1 MVELILIAFAIP
13 AGCALLFWAWGRAE
27 QPFVIGAGEAWFVA
41 LKRGDGTPAFGG
53 LHVCWSSRADFA
65 FIGAEDAYWNH
76 FFIVRG
82 DQALVRQRVDE
93 TGAEDAFIARLRL
106 AAPPALALG
115 VLKVLVASGLL
126 SRPDGSIAADV
137 SSLGHDP
144 KFMPSATSIARLLAQ
159 PESYAPAMVNFLV
172 YKRPDGARAYM
183 RYGRVALR
191 TVYRTG
197 GRLLFFGRV
206 REIVLP
212 AKAGPCVGA
221 WDELAAMQYDRPEGI
236 LSMEHATD
244 YRAALG
250 HRDEGLD
257 RTIVIA
263 STPGERA

>member
-1 MVELILIAFAIP
+1 MVELILIALAIL
-13 AGCALLFWAWGRAE
+13 AGGALLLWAWGRQE
-27 QPFVIGAGEAWFVA
+27 QPFVIGAGDAWFVA
-41 LKRGDGTPAFGG
+41 LKRVQSTPAFDG
-53 LHVCWSSRADFA
+53 LHVRWSSRADFA
-65 FIGAEDAYWNH
+65 FVGAEDAYWTD
-76 FFIVRG
+76 FAIVSG
-82 DQALVRQRVDE
+82 EQDEVRRRVDAA
-93 TGAEDAFIARLRL
+93 GAEDAFIAGIRL

-115 VLKVLVASGLL
+115 VLKALVASGAL

-137 SSLGHDP
+137 SGLGHDP
-144 KFMPSATSIARLLAQ
+144 KFMPSTTTIARLRAQ
-159 PESYAPAMVNFLV
+159 PATYAPAMVNFLA
-172 YKRPDGARAYM
+172 YKRPGGARAYM

-221 WDELAAMQYDRPEGI
+221 WDELAAMQYNRPEAI
-236 LSMEHATD
+236 LSMEHAPD

-250 HRDEGLD
+250 YRDEGLD